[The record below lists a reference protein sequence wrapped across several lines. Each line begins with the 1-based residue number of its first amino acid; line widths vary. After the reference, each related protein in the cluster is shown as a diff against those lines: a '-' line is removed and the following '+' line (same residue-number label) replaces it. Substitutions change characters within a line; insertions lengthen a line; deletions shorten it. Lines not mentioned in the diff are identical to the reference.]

1 MSRDTEPSSRSDAPT
16 LQANKDFG
24 GVYRLTRRTSKV
36 RADRLMVDR
45 GLAETRE
52 RAQALIME
60 GVVYTS
66 VDRIQ
71 KPGTLVGDNVE
82 IEVRGRLPFVSRG
95 GTKLNHALEDFSIDV
110 NRLVTLDVGAS
121 TGGFTDCL
129 LQRGA
134 SKVYAVDVG
143 RGQIDYKLR
152 TDDRVEVIE
161 KTNARFPFPL
171 PEKVDLITIDV
182 SFISLTMVIPPVI
195 EHLAF
200 GRNIVAL
207 VKPQFE
213 AKKEKVGKGGIIKD
227 PKVHA
232 AVLGSIVN
240 WAVGSGLRLRKICRS
255 PILGDAGNREFF
267 VLLEKP
273 INVHAN
279 T

>member
-1 MSRDTEPSSRSDAPT
+1 M
-16 LQANKDFG
+16 
-24 GVYRLTRRTSKV
+24 TRRTSKV
-36 RADRLMVDR
+36 RADRLMVER

-60 GVVYTS
+60 GHVYTS

-71 KPGTLVGDNVE
+71 KPGTLIGGNVE
-82 IEVRGRLPFVSRG
+82 LEVRGRLPYVSRG
-95 GTKLNHALEDFSIDV
+95 GTKLNHALESFGIDV

-134 SKVYAVDVG
+134 GKVYAVDVG

-152 TDDRVEVIE
+152 IDDRVHVIE

-182 SFISLTMVIPPVI
+182 SFISLTMVIPTVI
-195 EHLAF
+195 EHLGF
-200 GRNIVAL
+200 GRYIVAL

-213 AKKEKVGKGGIIKD
+213 AQKGKVGKGGIIKD
-227 PKVHA
+227 PKLHA
-232 AVLGSIVN
+232 EVLGNIVN
-240 WAVGSGLRLRKICRS
+240 WAVSRGLRLRDICRS

-267 VLLEKP
+267 VLLERP
-273 INVHAN
+273 RSVDAN

>member
-1 MSRDTEPSSRSDAPT
+1 
-16 LQANKDFG
+16 
-24 GVYRLTRRTSKV
+24 
-36 RADRLMVDR
+36 MVDR

-60 GVVYTS
+60 GLVYTS
-66 VDRIQ
+66 VDRIH
-71 KPGTLVGDNVE
+71 KPGTLVGDGVE

-95 GTKLNHALEDFSIDV
+95 GTKLNHALESFGIDV
-110 NRLVTLDVGAS
+110 NSLVTLDVGAS

-152 TDDRVEVIE
+152 IDDRVEVIE
-161 KTNARFPFPL
+161 KTNARFPFLL

-182 SFISLTMVIPPVI
+182 SFISLTMVIPEVI
-195 EHLAF
+195 EHLGF
-200 GRNIVAL
+200 GRYAVAL

-213 AKKEKVGKGGIIKD
+213 AKKGKIGKGGIIKD
-227 PKVHA
+227 PKIHA
-232 AVLGSIVN
+232 EVLGSMVN
-240 WAVGSGLRLRKICRS
+240 WAVSSGLRLRNICRS
-255 PILGDAGNREFF
+255 PILGDAGNQEFF
-267 VLLEKP
+267 MLFEKP
-273 INVHAN
+273 INIHAN